1 MSRNSRKL
9 LNKFILPFLVSLG
22 GLLLVKHFFT
32 REPVDVDENSLLDH
46 FEKYMLR
53 SLSKETNS
61 IGYTRTSNINLSNVV
76 IQYKQIIKNTIIG
89 QESRISDENGKT
101 SIPKDILVSN
111 LFNFIFKKNCNI
123 EYT

>member
-22 GLLLVKHFFT
+22 GLLLVKHFFA

-61 IGYTRTSNINLSNVV
+61 IGYTRTSNINLSDVV

-101 SIPKDILVSN
+101 CIPKDILVSN
-111 LFNFIFKKNCNI
+111 LFNFM
-123 EYT
+123 